1 MAAILCEF
9 AVPAKAGIDVAA
21 YTGLTVG
28 PGFRRDDG

>member
-1 MAAILCEF
+1 MAATLCEF
-9 AVPAKAGIDVAA
+9 VVLAKAGTHVTA